1 MLMNKHENLII
12 ESLIRRY
19 GKNNI
24 LNELKDETYISAAKK
39 RFQQKRFQSSQSIL
53 SHSKNILISK
63 FQKTLQQFDWFH
75 ELGCEFSFSSP
86 GNVQRLNLK
95 FPNLPIQLHKNK
107 FGWDEPTLPNNIFN
121 DIVRTCIQFNNI
133 IHGMDF
139 YGYYCYK
146 FTTLSFILL
155 SREIV
160 EKPQKTLFH
169 VTNSNFLNKIK
180 TSGLIPQQAS
190 SYWDTYYYNA
200 LFAVQKITDAKKY
213 IRHAE
218 KNQTYYIIEF
228 IPSQNSIFYKD
239 LIEINDGLRSS
250 VYTHDSIPP
259 ENILRIYNQNLE
271 IIYEKE

>member
-1 MLMNKHENLII
+1 MNKHESLII

-75 ELGCEFSFSSP
+75 ELDCEFSFSSP
-86 GNVQRLNLK
+86 GNVQRLDLK
-95 FPNLPIQLHKNK
+95 FHNLPIQLHKNK
-107 FGWDEPTLPNNIFN
+107 FGWNEPTLPDNIFN

-139 YGYYCYK
+139 YDYYFYK

-180 TSGLIPQQAS
+180 NTGLIPQQAS
-190 SYWDTYYYNA
+190 TYWDTYYYNA

-213 IRHAE
+213 IRQVK

-228 IPSQNSIFYKD
+228 KPSQNSIFYKD
-239 LIEINDGLRSS
+239 LIEINDGLRSA

-259 ENILRIYNQNLE
+259 ENILRIYNQNME
-271 IIYEKE
+271 VIYEKE